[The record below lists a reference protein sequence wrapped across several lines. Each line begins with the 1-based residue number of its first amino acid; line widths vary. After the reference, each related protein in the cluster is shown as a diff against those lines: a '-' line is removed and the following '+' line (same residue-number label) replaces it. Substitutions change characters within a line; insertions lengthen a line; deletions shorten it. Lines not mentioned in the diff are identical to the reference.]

1 MKAKPT
7 GDGKGTPMKGKKAPK
22 GKAKQTSSNGSP
34 KPSAKAKGKAKVSPK
49 KEASPQA
56 ASQKPEKAQPKPKAA
71 GKHPNAVGAAE
82 KERLKGSIKTTYSY
96 SFVVPYWSRGA
107 VGLKV
112 PMKGGG
118 GMTQACRVLG
128 VLHSERFDEP
138 CFIVVLDS

>member
-96 SFVVPYWSRGA
+96 SFVVPYWSRARGWLE
-107 VGLKV
+107 GLHE
-112 PMKGGG
+112 GRRWNDS
-118 GMTQACRVLG
+118 GMQGLRG
-128 VLHSERFDEP
+128 VTF
-138 CFIVVLDS
+138 